1 MENTLPV
8 DPAGHPYQQRA
19 STGSDCGV
27 GWSFYRRDPSGAYKA
42 MFPTITGEMSF
53 DVSRDVRRSISGQM
67 LLPNE
72 LLKFDVTRDE
82 MFAFLVIG
90 ETEYAMGVFRASEI
104 TIQPDAIINPSEVD
118 VLGEAADEVSDL
130 VFVNWADRMIRLR
143 SNDGSAETVYPGSD
157 PSQEMIRL
165 LTAAAL
171 PHSIAGAVDTTRQAI
186 TWDGS
191 TTLYS
196 KIEELAELAGHRPP
210 WPNNSG
216 ILISIE
222 SGLVPTDAIRLL
234 DLGVVDGTLIITEN
248 YLSAPNRVIV
258 TDSSGTSIP
267 VRGEWNAPASA
278 PHSEARRGWVQTET
292 VSLQGVNTGDHAN
305 FIAQT
310 IGENFTARTLTCDL
324 ANPTYLLDGPVVLS
338 YDNSFWLL
346 QNWSVGLAPSSPMRI
361 SLIELLAE
369 EVREDTGRSKV

>member
-19 STGSDCGV
+19 STGSDCGI
-27 GWSFYRRDPSGAYKA
+27 GWSFYRKDPSGAYQQ
-42 MFPTITGEMSF
+42 MHPTITGEMSF
-53 DVSRDVRRSISGQM
+53 DVSRDVRRAISGQI
-67 LLPNE
+67 LLAADLE
-72 LLKFDVTRDE
+72 KFDLTRDE
-82 MFAFLVIG
+82 FFAFLVVG

-104 TIQPDAIINPSEVD
+104 TIQPDAIINTDEPD
-118 VLGEAADEVSDL
+118 VLGEASDEVSDL
-130 VFVNWADRMIRLR
+130 VFVSWADRMIRLR
-143 SNDGSAETVYPGSD
+143 SNDGSPETVYEGAD
-157 PSQEMIRL
+157 PAQEMIRL
-165 LTAAAL
+165 LTEAQI
-171 PHSIAGAVDTTRQAI
+171 PHSVAGSVDTTRHAI

-191 TTLYS
+191 ATLYS

-222 SGLVPTDAIRLL
+222 SGLVPTDAIPLL

-267 VRGEWNAPASA
+267 IRGEWNAPASA
-278 PHSEARRGWVQTET
+278 PHSEARRGWMQTEM

-305 FIAQT
+305 LIAQT

-324 ANPTYLLDGPVVLS
+324 ADPTYLLDGPVVLS
-338 YDNSFWLL
+338 YDNAFWLL
-346 QNWSVGLAPSSPMRI
+346 QNWSVGLAPSSPMRV
-361 SLIELLAE
+361 SMIELLAK
-369 EVREDTGRSKV
+369 EVREDIGRSRA